1 MKLTPRDFLLLAI
14 VVYFTFIGGTFY
26 SQLNLFLR
34 VTNQIVVTGLLG
46 GWLAVR
52 LKQGHGLP
60 RTPLDAAW
68 GLYLLAGLAGAVL
81 GQSPR
86 FSFEALWLSLSHV
99 LAFYLLVDV
108 ARRGGAAKL
117 VWAFYMAAA
126 VVCLV
131 GLAEFAAWYVGAG
144 PFSPGWLAVGGWR
157 NPIPPVMY
165 RLNITLNG
173 STPLANYLSLLITPA
188 AALWLSLPR
197 RDANRR
203 ALLVVLALAVVVL
216 LLAFSRTGLVGTAVS
231 LLLLLAGWLAVAPRG
246 VAWRQK
252 WIGLKRREQAAAL
265 LLLLAVLLLTGGW
278 AYWAVA
284 DRPDSIDFRF
294 TLWATAL
301 RIFKANWLTGVGP
314 GNFGRALLR
323 LNEAA
328 LPRQQIGSAHN
339 LYLNTAAELGL
350 AGLAAGAYLYW
361 QAARS
366 WAAHWRQL
374 AEPAA
379 KIRLIGLGAT
389 LVGLAVQLLADCYA
403 ATPNILIMMALLA
416 AVVAPLKVDRPSRLK
431 TVPAYLAAAALLL
444 GLAAWGWVA
453 RADWH
458 AEASFRRERAGDLPA
473 AIAQAEQAY
482 RLDPALALRAFRLGL
497 LQARLAGTAG
507 QPAALRAAIAYYQQ
521 GLAQEPIWG
530 LNSANLAGLLWQNG
544 QPAEAVDWL
553 TRSLQAEANPQ
564 YALNLGYFYE
574 QQGHW
579 EQAGAAYGQA
589 LRLWPD
595 MAASGFWLASPGRAA
610 RWPGFVAAAGNR
622 QLAAAIEQVR
632 RETDD
637 DPAATESA
645 LKTAVF
651 QGDGQAY
658 YQMGRLY
665 ERQGNPVAAQAA
677 YRQALV
683 FAQPE
688 SIEVIIYGRLGGND
702 LSPQLIRA
710 AGAAQI
716 KPALALI
723 RLYGAAGQPDQ
734 AASIYK
740 LMAGQDSFFPKPGA
754 RP

>member
-1 MKLTPRDFLLLAI
+1 MKLTPRDFLLLSI
-14 VVYFTFIGGTFY
+14 VIYFTFIGGTFY

-34 VTNQIVVTGLLG
+34 VANQIVVTGLLG

-68 GLYLLAGLAGAVL
+68 GLYLAAGLVGAVL

-86 FSFEALWLSLSHV
+86 FSFEALWLSLTHV

-173 STPLANYLSLLITPA
+173 STPLANYLSMLITPA
-188 AALWLSLPR
+188 AALLLILPR

-203 ALLVVLALAVVVL
+203 ALLVWLALAAPVL
-216 LLAFSRTGLVGTAVS
+216 LLAFSRTGLVGAAAS

-246 VAWRQK
+246 AAWRQK
-252 WIGLKRREQAAAL
+252 WTGLNRREQAAAL
-265 LLLLAVLLLTGGW
+265 LLVLVALLLIGGW
-278 AYWAVA
+278 AYRAVA
-284 DRPDSIDFRF
+284 GRPDSLDFRF

-339 LYLNTAAELGL
+339 IYLNTAAELGL
-350 AGLAAGAYLYW
+350 AGLAAGACLYW

-416 AVVAPLKVDRPSRLK
+416 AVVAPLKIDHPRPRFKL
-431 TVPAYLAAAALLL
+431 VPAYLALAALLL
-444 GLAAWGWVA
+444 YLAAWGWVA

-482 RLDPALALRAFRLGL
+482 QLDPALALRAFRLGL

-507 QPAALRAAIAYYQQ
+507 REAAIAYYQQ

-544 QPAEAVDWL
+544 QQAEAVDWL

-574 QQGHW
+574 QQGRW
-579 EQAGAAYGQA
+579 EAAGAAYGQA

-595 MAASGFWLASPGRAA
+595 VAVSGFWLASPLRAA
-610 RWPGFVAAAGNR
+610 RWPDFVAAAGDQ
-622 QLAAAIEQVR
+622 QLAAAIEQAR

-637 DPAATESA
+637 DPAATEST
-645 LKTAVF
+645 LKTAAF
-651 QGDGQAY
+651 QGDGRAY

-665 ERQGNPVAAQAA
+665 ERQGNPVAAQAV

-683 FAQPE
+683 SAQPE
-688 SIEVIIYGRLGGND
+688 NIEVIIYGRLGGND
-702 LSPQLIRA
+702 LAPQLIRA

-723 RLYGAAGQPDQ
+723 RLHLAAGQPDH
-734 AASIYK
+734 AALIYN
-740 LMAGQDSFFPKPGA
+740 LMAGQDTFFPKPEG